1 MLKKG
6 GSGKIE
12 FPGGAILSSGG
23 ANFDP
28 GGANF
33 DPGGANAGLPHP
45 ILRPCLKLIVFIFFY
60 SPEKNFT
67 CAENVNIFTI
77 LQNKLYKIAFFSK
90 TIRDR
95 ALRVVSIEIF

>member
-45 ILRPCLKLIVFIFFY
+45 ILRPCFDGRNIKRSEGMEKIFLFIINEPT
-60 SPEKNFT
+60 S
-67 CAENVNIFTI
+67 
-77 LQNKLYKIAFFSK
+77 
-90 TIRDR
+90 
-95 ALRVVSIEIF
+95 